1 MYSRRKGGC
10 DGLADLPE
18 TLSTVTT
25 MSYILPL
32 RLKAALLLAMTAAAV
47 RADDD
52 RLRTATPS
60 PLYRQ
65 ECGSCHMAF
74 PPGLLPAVSWQ
85 RIMQGLDK
93 HYGVDASLEAAD
105 IRAISQWLQGN
116 SGTYKRVAEAPPED
130 RITRSAWFARKHRE
144 VRDSVWRRPAVGGR
158 ANCQACHGGADQ
170 GDFDDDRIH
179 IPR

>member
-18 TLSTVTT
+18 TLSTVKP

-105 IRAISQWLQGN
+105 IQAISQWLQGN

-130 RITRSAWFARKHRE
+130 RITRSAWFARKHRGSTGFGMAATG
-144 VRDSVWRRPAVGGR
+144 RGRARRMSGLPRRRRPGR
-158 ANCQACHGGADQ
+158 L
-170 GDFDDDRIH
+170 
-179 IPR
+179 